1 MGCLLLLYH
10 VQYSTVVQITG
21 GGGVVVV
28 FVVGETLGQQSCTAP
43 SPAKMHVCTKPTA
56 RLDGRSQ
63 P

>member
-21 GGGVVVV
+21 VVVVV